1 MKRINEVSDLNDLFS
16 AVGIIDFEEMENFNE
31 KEFILKNKKRSFFTA
46 S

>member
-31 KEFILKNKKRSFFTA
+31 RKFILKNKKRKYYYA